1 MENKLIK
8 AQQNLQSE
16 VVYHQIR
23 SYVIEAQRQVY
34 KAVNAAMVI
43 AYWNIGKEIYE
54 LCGEN
59 DRAAYGKQV
68 LKEISA
74 KLSAEFGKGYDL
86 TNLRKMKTVL
96 LNISKMLHT
105 VERIELVTLS
115 CFNACCYGGEVKN

>member
-8 AQQNLQSE
+8 AQQNLQPE

-74 KLSAEFGKGYDL
+74 KLSAEFGKGYSTQALRNMRQFYL
-86 TNLRKMKTVL
+86 TFPKRSTLW
-96 LNISKMLHT
+96 S
-105 VERIELVTLS
+105 ELS
-115 CFNACCYGGEVKN
+115 